1 MIVSQI
7 TSSQL
12 PLKLPLLYK
21 SVSVSPMTRLHS
33 FSKGN
38 LTLLIKLLISLSGG
52 GVIPW
57 REWVKFYDNW
67 VTAFSHHLRP
77 IFCRRRMNFHASLY
91 NTRVLYRFAY

>member
-1 MIVSQI
+1 M
-7 TSSQL
+7 SSQL

-52 GVIPW
+52 ITSEKDW
-57 REWVKFYDNW
+57 Y
-67 VTAFSHHLRP
+67 
-77 IFCRRRMNFHASLY
+77 
-91 NTRVLYRFAY
+91 